1 MFANSSTCLKTKGFS
16 WTIFIKNTTFV
27 VFFFNFMLFMYK
39 TKKMAK
45 KNDIPHLL
53 NSLEDGKT
61 SLGHHPAFP
70 PDEEDRFIVD
80 LFCKKL
86 DDLGI
91 DENTQPEELEQDATK
106 ILADIVERESKNSA
120 SLVKLCEKVIFKL
133 FEVPEDTVLFEF
145 SLTDKV
151 KKDDIPLTP
160 VKTSDFVYE
169 DVEEM
174 ETITEKIYQRRFMNA
189 LTAGA
194 SLYYAS
200 KIKDILTELFDIDE
214 ELPGLYTKLLRL
226 NNKLLY
232 LKKDTLVRDNAAYS
246 GRVDVFLGNEDIKP
260 KIKATGVAFPFL
272 LEESI
277 KGVLE
282 LANSKGLADS
292 PEIMKFVLSKAD
304 FRLAENWDMRLGYV
318 LWGLFLKRFE
328 ELEVSMKD
336 VGLNFLFM
344 ELSLMEPSEF
354 NKLMRNVLANTKK
367 GKVLLSNIVNEILD
381 EKEYD
386 DFNNFMELNDDSL
399 TLEDGYF
406 KPGELLNVGFGIANK
421 H

>member
-1 MFANSSTCLKTKGFS
+1 
-16 WTIFIKNTTFV
+16 
-27 VFFFNFMLFMYK
+27 
-39 TKKMAK
+39 MAK

-53 NSLEDGKT
+53 TSLEDGKT

-282 LANSKGLADS
+282 LANSKGLADN